1 MLPACLLLSVILDI
15 RDMKAKNRSFQS
27 NRCGG
32 SAPIQAAGG
41 ILERSSSSGLEIAIV
56 HRSRY
61 GSEWCLPKG
70 KLDDNES
77 WEEAAKREV
86 KEETGC
92 LGLIQSFAGKIEY
105 VAKGRPKVVLFWRM
119 CLERDCQ
126 FEASEE
132 IDAVIWLS
140 PTKAVQRLNHRK
152 EAQLVAQIH
161 CPNALYSDNQSPE
174 K

>member
-1 MLPACLLLSVILDI
+1 ME
-15 RDMKAKNRSFQS
+15 AKNQSFQP
-27 NRCGG
+27 NRCSG

-70 KLDDNES
+70 KLNDNES
-77 WEEAAKREV
+77 WEEAARREV

-92 LGLIQSFAGKIEY
+92 LGSIQSFAGKIEY
-105 VAKGRPKVVLFWRM
+105 VVKGRTKVVLFWRM
-119 CLERDCQ
+119 CLEQDFQ

-132 IDAVIWLS
+132 VDAVIWLS
-140 PTKAVQRLNHRK
+140 PAKVVQRLSHPK
-152 EAQLVAQIH
+152 EAQLVGRIH
-161 CPNALYSDNQSPE
+161 CPDALCSDNQSAE